1 MEANLFLLIGSVVL
15 IACGVYLMLDK
26 SMTRMIMGVT
36 LIGNGAN
43 LLLLQSGGPAGSPPI
58 IGRDSE
64 AAADSADPLAQAQT
78 PKPSLPAPQTAQDE
92 LEDARW
98 FSRDEVRAALLEDR
112 EDAPLRSA
120 PADMTPLEK
129 LRRHVETTSDYVGM
143 SFAAEAR
150 AMHEG
155 TRPERAIHGEARIDE
170 ARKLLEDGI
179 PVAPLP
185 FRPRSRVS

>member
-1 MEANLFLLIGSVVL
+1 MTPSV
-15 IACGVYLMLDK
+15 ASRGEP
-26 SMTRMIMGVT
+26 T
-36 LIGNGAN
+36 LR
-43 LLLLQSGGPAGSPPI
+43 PAA
-58 IGRDSE
+58 E
-64 AAADSADPLAQAQT
+64 
-78 PKPSLPAPQTAQDE
+78 
-92 LEDARW
+92 
-98 FSRDEVRAALLEDR
+98 
-112 EDAPLRSA
+112 
-120 PADMTPLEK
+120 DMTPLEK